1 MPSGIKMTKREEKF
15 IRDFKKKM
23 AVDMARHTREA
34 RKKAFAEVMGKEK
47 VETYGD
53 IFAILDGLSRRAKE
67 AVVYGRI
74 HHFVALGRSP
84 KQIIDIMEPKKEKGN
99 EKTAK

>member
-1 MPSGIKMTKREEKF
+1 MPRGIKTTKREEKF

-23 AVDMARHTREA
+23 AVDMAKRVREA

-67 AVVYGRI
+67 AVVWGRI
-74 HHFVALGRSP
+74 NYLAAQGRSP
-84 KQIIDIMEPKKEKGN
+84 KQIIDIMEPKKEKRN
-99 EKTAK
+99 D